1 MLPAAS
7 LGRKMTPGI
16 SLEILDLRHFTAPL
30 LRPLLEAE
38 GEVWRQRLHWDYR
51 TSARLLMQYLDS
63 HMLPGYAALDAG
75 RVIGYAFCV
84 YEESKAV
91 VGDVFAL
98 HGNATSPSGGR
109 DPDSATQLEITL
121 LRHLF
126 ETLQNSPQVDRI
138 ESQLLLHPSGAH
150 AAVFRDAD
158 FTLHRRLFMVQPLH
172 SEIQPHF
179 ELPRTL
185 EMRTWRDEDLNAAGR
200 LIATAYAGHPD
211 SIINDQY
218 RSSHGSLRFLHN
230 IVRYSGCGAFAPQV
244 SHVVVER
251 GSHDLVA
258 LILGSRVS
266 AQSGHITQIC
276 VRPDYRRR
284 GLARL
289 LLGTAAAAFWRQGMS
304 EISLT
309 VTEANA
315 DAIQLYQAEGYQCQ
329 HTFDAAVWER

>member
-1 MLPAAS
+1 
-7 LGRKMTPGI
+7 MTPGI

-63 HMLPGYAALDAG
+63 HMLPGYAAVDGG

-91 VGDVFAL
+91 VGDVFA
-98 HGNATSPSGGR
+98 HPGESTSVATGR
-109 DPDSATQLEITL
+109 DLPTATELENTL

-126 ETLQNSPQVDRI
+126 ETLQNSPHVDRI
-138 ESQLLLHPSGAH
+138 ESQLLIHTSGMHAGAFHDAGFDLHP
-150 AAVFRDAD
+150 
-158 FTLHRRLFMVQPLH
+158 RLFMIQPLRDGMA
-172 SEIQPHF
+172 SEI
-179 ELPRTL
+179 ELPRNL
-185 EMRTWRDEDLNAAGR
+185 EMRGWRDDDLNASGR
-200 LIATAYAGHPD
+200 LISLAYANHPD
-211 SIINDQY
+211 SVINDQY
-218 RSSHGSLRFLHN
+218 RSAHGSLRFLHN
-230 IVRYSGCGAFAPQV
+230 IVRYSGCGIFIPQV
-244 SHVVVER
+244 SHVIVER
-251 GSHDLVA
+251 GCREIVA

-284 GLARL
+284 GLGRL
-289 LLGTAAAAFWRQGMS
+289 LLHSAAAAFWRQGMT
-304 EISLT
+304 EVSLT
-309 VTEANA
+309 VTAANTG
-315 DAIQLYQAEGYQCQ
+315 AIDLYRAEGFECR